1 MYLGEIKCFSEAH
14 TKYGKLEWNVLVE
27 PVIKI
32 IREGVYITK
41 EMDYWFNEE
50 GYVEDLPMQGL
61 GEEIFYNPDGRPKQ
75 AGDKIINEP
84 LAKVGI
90 SLFPLFLYFHAFHE
104 YDYVIFCIFMHFNEY
119 EEP

>member
-1 MYLGEIKCFSEAH
+1 M
-14 TKYGKLEWNVLVE
+14 E

-50 GYVEDLPMQGL
+50 GYVENLPMQGHA
-61 GEEIFYNPDGRPKQ
+61 EIFYNPDGRPKQ

-84 LAKVGI
+84 LAKIGI
-90 SLFPLFLYFHAFHE
+90 FITYVVHAFS
-104 YDYVIFCIFMHFNEY
+104 
-119 EEP
+119 